1 MKNLSKNNNIIPYS
15 IKPINLIINN
25 DINIKDLLKNMMKII
40 LSQDYNKYY
49 ISLTDKEIIL
59 RKKYVLKFREFVY
72 FLRLNSIIIFHSIF
86 IFDILICLN
95 KLKKNYLELNFSTMS
110 LGAVILSIK
119 FLTNQNGFNYK
130 KLKYYNSE
138 IIYTFNDLF
147 EIELKCLILLNYK
160 LNFYNPYFFMEFLL
174 LNGIVFNT
182 DNIKMEDSSKVYAS
196 SVNILEQIMIKSNE
210 YVKYNPF
217 LLSSGIVGYCRGKYN
232 IEIWPDFFYKIFGI
246 KYKNIKNE
254 FSFIDKIFYK
264 KENSNNEVIYQE
276 RNNSHI
282 HNSNINSNDNN
293 NNNNKINSYN
303 KNINNKNDDEKEYEY
318 KIIKKRSSS
327 MDENLYNIQINK
339 EKKLEKNNNSNNK
352 NLLNH
357 TPIKIVNNNNN
368 KFSHNNKLLNTYQKN
383 SKFLS
388 TFVSK
393 PNMNNI
399 NNDLDDSYGD
409 SSYYSDKNIIK
420 IKNPIYNIKKNL
432 TKDFNKIYN
441 NNNNNNKI
449 ISKFNFSN
457 INEEKKNN
465 LKNSI
470 NLFYNFSKNNN
481 VIIKSKTNNFVLYT
495 NDNNNNINNNNNI
508 IENTFNHSNQKTKRN
523 YAYILNNIFS
533 KSNNNIL

>member
-1 MKNLSKNNNIIPYS
+1 MKNSSKNNNIIPYS

-49 ISLTDKEIIL
+49 ISLTDKEIVL

-196 SVNILEQIMIKSNE
+196 SVNILEQMMIKSNE

-217 LLSSGIVGYCRGKYN
+217 LLSSGIVGYCRGKFN
-232 IEIWPDFFYKIFGI
+232 IEIWPEFFYKIFGI
-246 KYKNIKNE
+246 KYKNINNE
-254 FSFIDKIFYK
+254 FSFIDKIFY
-264 KENSNNEVIYQE
+264 
-276 RNNSHI
+276 
-282 HNSNINSNDNN
+282 
-293 NNNNKINSYN
+293 
-303 KNINNKNDDEKEYEY
+303 
-318 KIIKKRSSS
+318 
-327 MDENLYNIQINK
+327 NK
-339 EKKLEKNNNSNNK
+339 EK
-352 NLLNH
+352 
-357 TPIKIVNNNNN
+357 
-368 KFSHNNKLLNTYQKN
+368 
-383 SKFLS
+383 
-388 TFVSK
+388 
-393 PNMNNI
+393 
-399 NNDLDDSYGD
+399 
-409 SSYYSDKNIIK
+409 
-420 IKNPIYNIKKNL
+420 
-432 TKDFNKIYN
+432 
-441 NNNNNNKI
+441 
-449 ISKFNFSN
+449 
-457 INEEKKNN
+457 
-465 LKNSI
+465 
-470 NLFYNFSKNNN
+470 
-481 VIIKSKTNNFVLYT
+481 
-495 NDNNNNINNNNNI
+495 
-508 IENTFNHSNQKTKRN
+508 
-523 YAYILNNIFS
+523 LNN
-533 KSNNNIL
+533 